1 LNTSKNKIL
10 FVDDD
15 AQLRGMVKEELAAA
29 GYVLDEAS
37 DAPQAMEMLR
47 SGNYDLILLDITLP
61 GKSGMD
67 VLKFVKEEGL
77 RCRVIMLT
85 GMVGLS
91 AAVDSMKLGAA
102 DYVTKPYNINYL
114 LASIERVLSN

>member
-1 LNTSKNKIL
+1 MSNPKKKIL

-15 AQLRGMVKEELAAA
+15 AELRGIVKDQLATA
-29 GYVLDEAS
+29 GYALDEAS
-37 DAPQAMEMLR
+37 DAPQAMEKLR
-47 SGNYDLILLDITLP
+47 SGNYDLMLLDITLP

-67 VLKFVKEEGL
+67 VLKYVKEEGL

-91 AAVDSMKLGAA
+91 AAVDSMKLGAD
-102 DYVTKPYNINYL
+102 DYVTKPYNMNYL